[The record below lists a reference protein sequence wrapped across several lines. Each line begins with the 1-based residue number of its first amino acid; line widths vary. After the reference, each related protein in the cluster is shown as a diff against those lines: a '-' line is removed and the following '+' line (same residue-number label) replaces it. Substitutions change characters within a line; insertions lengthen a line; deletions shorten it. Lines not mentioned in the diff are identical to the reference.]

1 METQLEQL
9 ITLIN
14 NKINYDRIYIIN
26 HIKRDLRK
34 NGYDYVP
41 AFKSYLE
48 TKIEISEKYIE
59 YLEEIV
65 KYLES
70 ILK

>member
-1 METQLEQL
+1 MESQIEQL
-9 ITLIN
+9 IRLIN
-14 NKINYDRIYIIN
+14 NKINYDKIYIVN
-26 HIKRDLRK
+26 HTKRDLHK
-34 NGYDYVP
+34 NGYDYIPV
-41 AFKSYLE
+41 FKKYYE
-48 TKIEISEKYIE
+48 TKIIISENYIE

>member
-1 METQLEQL
+1 MERQIEQL
-9 ITLIN
+9 ISVIN
-14 NKINYDRIYIIN
+14 KRINYDEIYIIKQL
-26 HIKRDLRK
+26 KRDLCK
-34 NGYDYVP
+34 NGYDYIP
-41 AFKSYLE
+41 TYKKHIE
-48 TKIEISEKYIE
+48 TKIEICESYIE